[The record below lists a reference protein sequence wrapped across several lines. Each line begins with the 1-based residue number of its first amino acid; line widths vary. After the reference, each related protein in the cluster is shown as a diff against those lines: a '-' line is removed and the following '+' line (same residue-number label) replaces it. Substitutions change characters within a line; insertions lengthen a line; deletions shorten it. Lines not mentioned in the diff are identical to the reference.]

1 MPRANQK
8 GVKQYE
14 SPQVMPNNLSTK
26 VYGGK
31 APSKENIIKSANA
44 RGGKR
49 HDMKGQDVA
58 DVGVLPDSAMM
69 KGNEMVGIK
78 DSGYLVKKELD
89 FGPDVFYNSLPPGM
103 DIEDQEVADIR
114 RMLMKT
120 ITSMGYPGD
129 GWADESSD
137 ALDRGRPDKT
147 NYVDRG
153 KS

>member
-14 SPQVMPNNLSTK
+14 SPQITPMNLATP

-31 APSKENIIKSANA
+31 NPSKDQIIKSANA
-44 RGGKR
+44 RGGRR

-58 DVGVLPDSAMM
+58 DVGVLPNSNMM
-69 KGNEMVGIK
+69 KGNEMVGVRNEDYI
-78 DSGYLVKKELD
+78 VKKELD

-103 DIEDQEVADIR
+103 DIEDQEVCDIR
-114 RMLMKT
+114 MMPMKVV
-120 ITSMGYPGD
+120 TSMGYPGD

-137 ALDRGRPDKT
+137 AMDRGRPDKT
-147 NYVDRG
+147 NYVMRG